1 MSKKRTVEIVEELIT
16 PCVQESGMELVD
28 VEFVK
33 EGPCWY
39 LRIFIDQ
46 PGGIGIEDCGYL
58 SRKIDRLLDEKDPI
72 PQSYHLEVSS
82 PGLERPLKKLADF
95 SRFTGNLVAISTF
108 APYDGKKNI
117 TGRIA
122 AVRDDNIILDLE
134 GKELTINYSQVAS
147 ARLKAEF

>member
-16 PCVQESGMELVD
+16 PCVRESGMELVD

-33 EGPCWY
+33 EGPYWY
-39 LRIFIDQ
+39 LRIFVDQ

-58 SRKIDRLLDEKDPI
+58 SGKIDRLLEEQDPI

-95 SRFTGNLVAISTF
+95 NRFVGNLAVITTF
-108 APYDGKKNI
+108 APYNGKKNL

-122 AVRDDNIILDLE
+122 AVCEDNIILDSE
-134 GKELTINYSQVAS
+134 GSELTIHYSQVAS

>member
-46 PGGIGIEDCGYL
+46 PGGIGIEDCHAW
-58 SRKIDRLLDEKDPI
+58 
-72 PQSYHLEVSS
+72 PQRFGSS
-82 PGLERPLKKLADF
+82 EY
-95 SRFTGNLVAISTF
+95 TW
-108 APYDGKKNI
+108 
-117 TGRIA
+117 
-122 AVRDDNIILDLE
+122 
-134 GKELTINYSQVAS
+134 
-147 ARLKAEF
+147 